1 MRFRALAI
9 ALILLFPA
17 PAYPNDD
24 VTIWLAQTIEELR
37 VQLYK
42 GDMSSAQ
49 RRLAAI
55 LDEDPTNLEAL
66 WQLTYTQH
74 LSGVKN
80 WSLLD
85 RSANL
90 SKAGPKFEYIIR
102 LARKQGNLA
111 FGHLVKAWQAW
122 LYNAFPQA
130 LDEID
135 QALHLDPNSTRYLM
149 IKGRILKAKGT
160 WEGEAETIGKA
171 VVLLK
176 HAHRQSQTYP
186 TPFYKGEN
194 FFFYLGRTVE
204 ATGQDGWAEAIQ
216 HYQKAIELG
225 KPGSR
230 IQTYSWNNMSILYR
244 KLGQC
249 QKAKEAAE
257 EALAITK
264 FSAAKRN
271 KQYAEFCLEIEE
283 QEDSRALIKTN
294 HKP

>member
-1 MRFRALAI
+1 MTFRSLAI
-9 ALILLFPA
+9 VVILLFPA
-17 PAYPNDD
+17 PAFANDD
-24 VTIWLAQTIEELR
+24 VTLWLAQTIEELR

-55 LDEDPTNLEAL
+55 LDEDPTNLEAM

-85 RSANL
+85 RSENL
-90 SKAGPKFEYIIR
+90 SQAGPKFEYIIS
-102 LARKQGNLA
+102 LARKQGNFA

-130 LDEID
+130 LDEIN
-135 QALHLDPNSTRYLM
+135 QALRLDPNSTRYLM
-149 IKGRILKAKGT
+149 IKGRILKAKGR
-160 WEGEAETIGKA
+160 WEGESDSIKKA
-171 VVLLK
+171 VVILK
-176 HAHRQSQTYP
+176 QAHRQSQTHP
-186 TPFYKGEN
+186 TPFYKDEN
-194 FFFYLGRTVE
+194 FFFYLGWTVE
-204 ATGQDGWAEAIQ
+204 AVGQDGWAEAIQ
-216 HYQKAIELG
+216 HYQQAIQLG
-225 KPGSR
+225 QPGSR

-257 EALAITK
+257 EALAITE

-283 QEDSRALIKTN
+283 QEDNRAIIKTN